1 MTGVMSSGNIPEREI
16 ANSFSDHVDA
26 VLGNAGKLLKKVNIE
41 FGYNQEQCFI
51 FSIKNVLSELPNF
64 KRLSTEQI
72 GELLQRMTDEEFINA
87 VKPYLINNT
96 DQRDELENT
105 LKGFA
110 CEVACWEMEFPNIE
124 KFCNLLKEGN
134 SKFQETCN
142 FIRDK
147 GISFIEKSADIL
159 DHEGQIVIS
168 SLNHPKYEVLTN
180 QTLREIITLMQI
192 GRIRKNFGSLLCDNM
207 KFSFFLNE
215 HPAIM
220 GLFNYEKKKYEKN
233 ISCFNWIL
241 VGVITVYKFYNKGEK
256 KPPGP
261 IGIWHKVPNCSL
273 YRYKKHLK

>member
-16 ANSFSDHVDA
+16 ANSFSDHADA
-26 VLGNAGKLLKKVNIE
+26 ILGNYGKLLEKVNIE
-41 FGYNQEQCFI
+41 FVYNQEQSFI

-64 KRLSTEQI
+64 KRLSSEQI
-72 GELLQRMTDEEFINA
+72 GELIQRMTDEEFINA

-96 DQRDELENT
+96 NQRDELENT

-110 CEVACWEMEFPNIE
+110 RDVAYGSPIGCEIADPNIE

-134 SKFQETCN
+134 SKFQETRN
-142 FIRDK
+142 FIRDN

-168 SLNHPKYEVLTN
+168 SLNHPNYEVLTN

-192 GRIRKNFGSLLCDNM
+192 GRIRKDFGSLLCDKM

-233 ISCFNWIL
+233 ISCFNWML

-256 KPPGP
+256 KPKGP
-261 IGIWHKVPNCSL
+261 IGIWQKVPSCCL
-273 YRYKKHLK
+273 